1 MALRRTPFF
10 HAHERAGA
18 RLVDFAGW
26 EMPVSY
32 QGTIAE
38 HRQVRESVGLFDV
51 SHMGEIRVAGP
62 GALACLQHL
71 VSNDVSCV
79 AIGQSQYAALMNRGG
94 GIVDDV
100 FLYRLAEEDWLV
112 CVNASNRDKDLA
124 YMQANNPH
132 SATIEDQ
139 GDAWAQLAIQ
149 GRNGPKVVQLL
160 SDRPVL
166 EMDRGSICK
175 ATFAGVE
182 GCLLARTGY
191 TGEDGFEVFIPAAHA
206 APTWERIM
214 GAGEQWGIVPVG
226 LAARDTLRLEARNV
240 LYGNDIDDTT
250 SPLEAGLGWVT
261 KLGKGDFLG
270 REALVL
276 QKENGLPVRLV
287 GLVVDKRIARQ
298 GNILLNAAGDA
309 VGHITS
315 GTRSPSLGTNIALGY
330 VKAEKGNAKPGNV
343 LTVDVRGK
351 LASATVVKG
360 PFYSRPY

>member
-10 HAHERAGA
+10 HAHERSGA
-18 RLVDFAGW
+18 KLVDFAGW

-32 QGTIAE
+32 QGTMAE

-62 GALACLQHL
+62 NALACLQYL
-71 VSNDVSCV
+71 VSNDVSTV
-79 AIGQSQYAALMNRGG
+79 PVGQSQYAALMNRDG
-94 GIVDDV
+94 GIVDDL
-100 FLYRLAEEDWLV
+100 FLYRLAKEDWLV
-112 CVNASNRDKDLA
+112 CVNAANRDKDLA
-124 YMQANNPH
+124 YMEANNPH
-132 SATIEDQ
+132 NATIVDE

-149 GRNGPKVVQLL
+149 GRNGPKVVQMLA
-160 SDRPVL
+160 DRSVINM
-166 EMDRGSICK
+166 ERGAIVK
-175 ATFAGVE
+175 ASFAGVQ

-191 TGEDGFEVFIPAAHA
+191 TGEDGFEVFIPAADA

-214 GAGEQWGIVPVG
+214 GAGAQWGIVPVG

-270 REALVL
+270 RDALVL
-276 QKENGLPVRLV
+276 QKEQGLPFRLV

-298 GNILLNAAGDA
+298 GNIILNAAGDA
-309 VGHITS
+309 VGHVTS

-330 VKAEKGNAKPGNV
+330 VKAEKGNAKTGNV

-351 LASATVVKG
+351 QASATVVKG
-360 PFYSRPY
+360 PFYEKPY